1 MIDITVICGP
11 TASGKSAL
19 AVDLAGK
26 KNGIVINADS
36 MQVYDALPVLT
47 AQPGAEDR
55 KAAPHVLYGALPP
68 QERCSA
74 QSWRALAVAEIEK
87 AAAQG
92 KHPVIVGGTGLY
104 LKALT
109 HGLSAMPDVPPE
121 IRATCADMQKTLGN
135 PAFHAALA
143 KRDPVMA
150 ARLNP
155 NDTQRL
161 IRAYEV
167 IESTNQSLAVWQ
179 DRPLQPPPEDW
190 RFRIVIKTPERAE
203 LHARCD
209 RRFSMMLAQGALEEV
224 SALRQD
230 IEAGIVP
237 ADAPIT
243 HALGFHPLCDFLEG
257 RIGRDEA
264 IARAQA
270 ETRQYAKRQDTWF
283 RHQIVPSE
291 HIEEIVRVP

>member
-19 AVDLAGK
+19 AVDLARQQH
-26 KNGIVINADS
+26 GIIINADS

-55 KAAPHVLYGALPP
+55 EAAPHVLYGALPP
-68 QERCSA
+68 RERCSA

-92 KHPVIVGGTGLY
+92 RHPVIVGGTGLY

-121 IRATCADMQKTLGN
+121 IRAASIALQESLGN
-135 PAFHAALA
+135 PGFHAALA

-155 NDTQRL
+155 NDRQRL

-167 IESTNQSLAVWQ
+167 IEATGRSLAEWQ
-179 DRPLQPPPEDW
+179 DSPLQPPPEDW
-190 RFRIVIKTPERAE
+190 RFRIVIKSPERAE

-209 RRFSMMLAQGALEEV
+209 RRFSMMLEQGALEEI
-224 SALRQD
+224 SALHQA
-230 IEAGIVP
+230 IAAGIVP
-237 ADAPIT
+237 EDAPIT

-257 RIGRDEA
+257 RIDRAEA
-264 IARAQA
+264 VARAQA

-283 RHQIVPSE
+283 RHQIAPSE